1 MKFINFQNR
10 KSQNLEHSLLDTS
23 QLQWIDFCRNEDLVL
38 GSVDKLIHRK
48 HHDDLLNGMHP
59 PFYELT
65 DTYEIIVFR
74 TIDDRFQIIEPRT
87 RSTAFLIIENTVI
100 SVHDDDDT
108 TLTSLHE
115 KWSAN
120 QGRRPSDVLSL
131 FHAITDEIV
140 NVFLKLREPLNN
152 QVSEWQRKLLDP
164 NDPFNDWHIIML
176 AKSSLRSLNSNLEL
190 QIEVL
195 INWKENT
202 RCVFSP
208 AHIIKF
214 NDLHEHLARVGRL
227 SEGLKTDL
235 DSLTQIYFASTGQ
248 KTNINVQL
256 LAVISAIFLPLNL
269 IAGIFGMNFD
279 SIPLLKNPMG
289 VFIVVGFML
298 SVTAVLLWW
307 FKKKSWY

>member
-10 KSQNLEHSLLDTS
+10 DSQNAEQSLLDTT
-23 QLQWIDFCRNEDLVL
+23 QLQWLDFSRNENLAL
-38 GSVDKLIHRK
+38 GPVDKLLHRK
-48 HHDDLLNGMHP
+48 HREDLLNGMHP

-65 DTYEIIVFR
+65 DSYEIIVFR
-74 TIDDRFQIIEPRT
+74 TIDDRFQITQPRT
-87 RSTAFLIIENTVI
+87 RSTAFLLIENTVI
-100 SVHDDDDT
+100 SIHEDDDK
-108 TLTSLHE
+108 TLNALHE
-115 KWSAN
+115 KWSHSKS
-120 QGRRPSDVLSL
+120 RRPSDVLSL

-140 NVFLKLREPLNN
+140 NVFLQLREPLNN

-190 QIEVL
+190 QEEVI

-202 RCVFSP
+202 RYVFSP
-208 AHIIKF
+208 AHVIKF

-269 IAGIFGMNFD
+269 IAGIFGMNFEN
-279 SIPLLKNPMG
+279 IPLLKNPMG
-289 VFIVVGFML
+289 VFIIFAFMA
-298 SVTAVLLWW
+298 SVTVVLLWF

>member
-1 MKFINFQNR
+1 MKFINFENR
-10 KSQNLEHSLLDTS
+10 DAQNLDQPLLDTS
-23 QLQWIDFCRNEDLVL
+23 QLQWVDFCRNEKLEL
-38 GSVDKLIHRK
+38 GAVEKLIHRK
-48 HHDDLLNGMHP
+48 HHEDLLNGMHP

-65 DTYEIIVFR
+65 DSYEIIVFR
-74 TIDDRFQIIEPRT
+74 TIDDRFQIIQPRT

-100 SVHDDDDT
+100 SIHDGDDI
-108 TLTSLHE
+108 TLTDLYE
-115 KWSAN
+115 KWSASKS
-120 QGRRPSDVLSL
+120 RRPSNVLSL
-131 FHAITDEIV
+131 FHDLTDEIV
-140 NVFLKLREPLNN
+140 NVFLRLREPLNN

-176 AKSSLRSLNSNLEL
+176 AKSSLRSLNSNMEL
-190 QIEVL
+190 QKEVL

-202 RCVFSP
+202 RYVFSS

-289 VFIVVGFML
+289 VFIVVGFMV
-298 SVTAVLLWW
+298 SMSAILLWV